1 MAPIHDTCTRIPNRT
16 DCAHQRV
23 SALDYG
29 EEGRSY
35 SITTAG
41 QSHGRGGCVILHNL
55 LEMLLL
61 AAMKVLDKTERILT
75 AARHSSTLCL
85 LLFNNTTLQRR
96 YALILSLFN
105 TCLQYHPSTPL
116 FNTTLQHHSSTPL
129 LTPLYPNIRANP
141 PALMLKL
148 KLSFSPCACALN
160 DCLCSLHSRR
170 TCARC

>member
-1 MAPIHDTCTRIPNRT
+1 
-16 DCAHQRV
+16 
-23 SALDYG
+23 
-29 EEGRSY
+29 
-35 SITTAG
+35 
-41 QSHGRGGCVILHNL
+41 VILHNL

-116 FNTTLQHHSSTPL
+116 LNTTLQHHSSTPLFNTTLQHHSSTPL
-129 LTPLYPNIRANP
+129 FNTTLQHHSSTPLFNTT
-141 PALMLKL
+141 LQH
-148 KLSFSPCACALN
+148 
-160 DCLCSLHSRR
+160 HS
-170 TCARC
+170 